1 MKKATA
7 TLFLIPSSLG
17 EEQLST
23 VWPEGNTLVLNKL
36 RIFIVENL
44 RTARRFLKQAG
55 YSHPIDDTTF
65 FLLNKHTSA
74 EEYSRF
80 LQPAL
85 TGNSIGLLSE
95 AGCPCIADP
104 GQVIVQRAHELGLQ
118 VKPLTG
124 PSSIMLALM
133 ASGMNGQHFQFHGYL
148 PIHKEARDKKIKE
161 LESES
166 QRTGTTQI
174 FMEAPYRNNSLAE
187 SILRLCKAGTRLCV
201 AADLTMPEEYIQ
213 TKTIGNW
220 RKEKMTNLHKRPAIF
235 LIHAGKNQDQYRK

>member
-1 MKKATA
+1 MKNRTG
-7 TLFLIPSSLG
+7 TIYLIPSSLG
-17 EEQLST
+17 EERLES
-23 VWPEGNTLVLNKL
+23 VWPEGNRDIINKL

-55 YSHPIDDTTF
+55 YKQLIDDTTF
-65 FLLNKHTSA
+65 YVLNKHTSA

-104 GQVIVQRAHELGLQ
+104 GQVIVHRAHELGIQ

-133 ASGMNGQHFQFHGYL
+133 GSGMNGQHFQFHGYL
-148 PIHKEARDKKIKE
+148 PIHKESRDKKIKE
-161 LESES
+161 LEAES

-174 FMEAPYRNNSLAE
+174 FMEAPYRNNSLTE
-187 SILRLCKAGTRLCV
+187 SILRLCKARTRLCV
-201 AADLTMPEEYIQ
+201 AAELTMPDEYIH
-213 TKTIGNW
+213 TKTIGSW
-220 RKEKMTNLHKRPAIF
+220 RKAKMTDLHKRPAIF
-235 LIHAGKNQDQYRK
+235 LIHAGKNPD